1 MFKSL
6 IYLFAMFPVV
16 SQAATMDEQC
26 ADVGRYLQSVTLS
39 SFLQDANINRATI
52 LEQKT
57 DVEVLGI
64 NPVSDILAKQL
75 ADKAWQKANT
85 MKGGSVP
92 SKGLYY
98 SLFHDDHVKSIAAK
112 YTFFNKEG
120 KKSVVIS
127 LGYLNDNECSVDYGG
142 YLTLARE
149 F

>member
-6 IYLFAMFPVV
+6 VFLYALFPAV
-16 SQAATMDEQC
+16 SLAAIKDEQC

-39 SFLQDANINRATI
+39 SFVQDTMINRATI

-57 DVEVLGI
+57 KVEILGV
-64 NPVSDILAKQL
+64 NPVSDVLANQL
-75 ADKAWQKANT
+75 ADKAWQKASAV
-85 MKGGSVP
+85 KGGSAL
-92 SKGLYY
+92 SKRQYY
-98 SLFHDDHVKSIAAK
+98 SIFHDDNVKSIAAK
-112 YTFFNKEG
+112 YTFINKEG

-127 LGYLNDNECSVDYGG
+127 LGYMNDNECSVDYGG